1 MNPLLLTHKLCCN
14 GCECT
19 GLSVLMHTLL
29 FLCVLNYLLVLFIA
43 ELFST
48 AALLLH
54 WWSAKASER
63 VPRASWSTSHLV
75 CRVLYFC
82 LCPGQQE
89 QTQDGELPG
98 VTAVHLIIDCTELH
112 AKTLFIKPHCVLV
125 KLPPSLS
132 LSLCYLKIT
141 INHVFPLPATQ
152 PHTRIKVEPTK
163 VRHLSLQHK
172 QVSSILNGGTGSDR

>member
-1 MNPLLLTHKLCCN
+1 MQ
-14 GCECT
+14 
-19 GLSVLMHTLL
+19 TLL

-63 VPRASWSTSHLV
+63 VPRAPWLTPHLV
-75 CRVLYFC
+75 RRFLYFC

-98 VTAVHLIIDCTELH
+98 VWAVHLIIDCTELH
-112 AKTLFIKPHCVLV
+112 AKTLFIKPHCVSV
-125 KLPPSLS
+125 KLPLLS
-132 LSLCYLKIT
+132 LSLLSQDNY
-141 INHVFPLPATQ
+141 Q
-152 PHTRIKVEPTK
+152 PC
-163 VRHLSLQHK
+163 
-172 QVSSILNGGTGSDR
+172 VSSTCNTASYTH